1 MFDTFPRGNASDGD
15 FGDKDV
21 NVRVPLKAAAKGVKD
36 TDKAGSKS
44 FSLIELA
51 EHVKDDIANRMKK
64 AIEQRTISVKEDAE
78 LFRNGKDTMS
88 VNTLNEFK
96 GHRSSALDRIEIA
109 A

>member
-1 MFDTFPRGNASDGD
+1 MFETFPRSNAADSD
-15 FGDKDV
+15 FRDKDV
-21 NVRVPLKAAAKGVKD
+21 DMRIPLKTATKGVKD

-51 EHVKDDIANRMKK
+51 EHIKDDIANGMKE